1 MDGLHDA
8 ATITT
13 ARLILSPLVQSDADE
28 MVVVLAD
35 PALHE
40 FIGGQP
46 ATLDELRLRYA
57 ELVLGSGSAA
67 ELWLNWIVRRTS
79 DSVAVGTVQATV
91 LDPDARPSA
100 MVAWTI
106 GSPWQRQ
113 GYASE
118 AAAGLVQWLI
128 GNGVTPIVAHVHPDH
143 AASSG
148 VATRIGLRP
157 TAEVVDGETVWQ
169 MD

>member
-1 MDGLHDA
+1 MMDGLHDA
-8 ATITT
+8 TTIAT
-13 ARLILSPLVQSDADE
+13 ARLVLSPLVQGDADE

-46 ATLDELRLRYA
+46 ASLDELRVRYA

-67 ELWLNWIVRRTS
+67 ELWLNWIVRRAS

-113 GYASE
+113 GYASAA
-118 AAAGLVQWLI
+118 AAAGMRGHDQ
-128 GNGVTPIVAHVHPDH
+128 T
-143 AASSG
+143 
-148 VATRIGLRP
+148 
-157 TAEVVDGETVWQ
+157 VVELHRADRDRLKGERRRR
-169 MD
+169 